1 MSQDLNP
8 STVHLWPFSC
18 IRHAKDKEVYFL
30 CCNQKAR
37 TASAQSLTLWQ
48 QAMIEITWRDH
59 FCYYLF
65 TSHIF
70 VCCSLRTSHL
80 WWIALSTQHQLRG
93 CNNAPSFLQW
103 TAPIAHSFCGCCT
116 WHHFHILVKAPLC
129 CDWKA
134 QAASM
139 QSFTL
144 WQQATIEIPH
154 RTHSVSIHLRH
165 IYIYGRDDHDPV
177 CWLDIQQDSEFAT
190 GSGYPKTAF
199 KWEPDTDP
207 DIRTAFIDISRIQ
220 TFGKSC
226 TLHNHAF
233 IIFRSIFSAF
243 CALTPSLSMG

>member
-144 WQQATIEIPH
+144 WKPASNNRDHTSCSFCFCLLAPH
-154 RTHSVSIHLRH
+154 LSGCCSSRTFCLWWITHSIQIQSKIFIH
-165 IYIYGRDDHDPV
+165 
-177 CWLDIQQDSEFAT
+177 
-190 GSGYPKTAF
+190 
-199 KWEPDTDP
+199 
-207 DIRTAFIDISRIQ
+207 
-220 TFGKSC
+220 
-226 TLHNHAF
+226 
-233 IIFRSIFSAF
+233 
-243 CALTPSLSMG
+243 